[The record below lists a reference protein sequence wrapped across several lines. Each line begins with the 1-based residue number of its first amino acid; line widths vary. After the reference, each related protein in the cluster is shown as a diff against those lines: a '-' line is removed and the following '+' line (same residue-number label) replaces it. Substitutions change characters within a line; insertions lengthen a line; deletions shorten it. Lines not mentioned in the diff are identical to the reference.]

1 MEGKGKTSGRRR
13 QVPTLDQMLSE
24 AKLRRSPSIFQ
35 EIIFLG
41 PNFGHAVRYARS
53 FYLGMSNRL
62 QNSGKMPVDGY
73 LNY

>member
-41 PNFGHAVRYARS
+41 PNFGHAVGYARS
-53 FYLGMSNRL
+53 FLYRMSNRL